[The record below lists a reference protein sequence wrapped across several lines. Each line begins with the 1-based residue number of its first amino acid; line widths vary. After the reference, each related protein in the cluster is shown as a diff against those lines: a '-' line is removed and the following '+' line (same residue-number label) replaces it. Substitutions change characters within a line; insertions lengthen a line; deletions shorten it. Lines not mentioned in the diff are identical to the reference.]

1 MAIHIIQI
9 YQYGP
14 PIPNHLSQSSNIRIN
29 PGRQKSR
36 LSRRSMGDS
45 REAIRFTS
53 STRFLSNFGSL
64 FYAPFELGG
73 NYASSI

>member
-1 MAIHIIQI
+1 
-9 YQYGP
+9 
-14 PIPNHLSQSSNIRIN
+14 
-29 PGRQKSR
+29 
-36 LSRRSMGDS
+36 MGDS